1 MFRFSIFLRVQHP
14 RHSGRSVGI
23 RFRSAGPRPHLSPAA
38 FLLWAAG
45 SSCFL
50 YILPEVSPTV
60 FSPLYTNVTS
70 LWNVLL
76 LAFFKNLV
84 MQLGELL
91 LWLGGLRTR
100 LRQVGS
106 LWRHGFDPWPGA
118 VG

>member
-1 MFRFSIFLRVQHP
+1 MSVSFQYFFKSPASAALGALGRNSVQISRSPPPPQP
-14 RHSGRSVGI
+14 RR
-23 RFRSAGPRPHLSPAA
+23 LSP
-38 FLLWAAG
+38 LG
-45 SSCFL
+45 SSRFL
-50 YILPEVSPTV
+50 YILPEVSLTV

-76 LAFFKNLV
+76 LAFLKNLV
-84 MQLGELL
+84 MQLGELP